1 MVPVGRNDLTRQFRV
16 LRIISASNS
25 ISLELDPHLC
35 SGLGEGGW
43 YIESKGSYKET
54 RPCAS
59 GEVSWPSLPA
69 WVHAAYIPLSLM
81 HCPQVPCHSAPWENT
96 AADGSARGLYK
107 TTSAYLSSS
116 PMLPCLL
123 LYVKAKQE
131 TAPQGKFRALNAR
144 THLGFHATL
153 LCRLGQR
160 QQGTGPQHFFSVI
173 LLPGSPSCPQ
183 PDSTF
188 KGWAHGLSCP

>member
-1 MVPVGRNDLTRQFRV
+1 MLSSSHFSGHKLRSAEHGGLFVLSSLNLGFVLSLMVPVGRNDLTRQFRV

-69 WVHAAYIPLSLM
+69 
-81 HCPQVPCHSAPWENT
+81 
-96 AADGSARGLYK
+96 
-107 TTSAYLSSS
+107 
-116 PMLPCLL
+116 
-123 LYVKAKQE
+123 
-131 TAPQGKFRALNAR
+131 
-144 THLGFHATL
+144 
-153 LCRLGQR
+153 
-160 QQGTGPQHFFSVI
+160 
-173 LLPGSPSCPQ
+173 
-183 PDSTF
+183 
-188 KGWAHGLSCP
+188 